1 MTGSRRPGARQ
12 PGARRPGPGQAR
24 PAQIRP
30 LTLADDLEAEL
41 DLSRRAFGPLDDA
54 STASQ
59 MAETRAA
66 VADGRYYAA
75 VAGGDL
81 VAVALYHDMRQWW
94 HGRSLRMA
102 GVGGV
107 KVAPEQRGRGIGSAL
122 MSELL
127 EVITGLGYPL
137 SALFPATAP
146 IYRALGWE
154 LAGGLYRAVVP
165 ARSLASLAPWDG
177 AGGALPELRR
187 AGPGDAGA
195 VIDVIGGVHESA
207 RHCGPATH
215 DAGTLRRWW
224 LDDENLFCYLAP
236 DGFLAY
242 GWHGG
247 RSEILVRWALA
258 GSAPTTQAIWST
270 VGSHASIAERVRAVV
285 GPNDPVAWLTREPD
299 VGMVRREPWMLR
311 VIDAAAAIAG
321 RGFPGAAE
329 LAVRLQLDDEQ
340 LPANAGLWTLEVS
353 GGKGSLTA
361 SGAAGP
367 GGGARRGAG
376 GAGAGPGSGA
386 AGPGSG
392 AAGPGSGAAGPVR
405 LGARG
410 FAALYAGTPMATLRR
425 AGLAAG
431 GDAGEDD
438 ALDTAF
444 AGQAFLLDD
453 F

>member
-1 MTGSRRPGARQ
+1 MTGSRRPA
-12 PGARRPGPGQAR
+12 APGPGRAR
-24 PAQIRP
+24 PARIRP
-30 LTLADDLEAEL
+30 LTLGDDLEAEL
-41 DLSRRAFGPLDDA
+41 DLARRAFGPLDDA
-54 STASQ
+54 GKVSR

-75 VAGGDL
+75 VAGEDL

-127 EVITGLGYPL
+127 QVIAGLGYPL

-165 ARSLASLAPWDG
+165 ARSLASLAPWDD
-177 AGGALPELRR
+177 AGGAVPELRR
-187 AGPGDAGA
+187 AGPGDADA
-195 VIDVIGGVHESA
+195 VIGVIGGVHESA

-247 RSEILVRWALA
+247 RSELLVRWALA
-258 GSAPTTQAIWST
+258 GSAPTTRAIWST
-270 VGSHASIAERVRAVV
+270 IGSHASIAERVRAVV
-285 GPNDPVAWLTREPD
+285 GPDDPVGWLTREPD

-311 VIDAAAAIAG
+311 VVDAAAAIAG

-329 LAVRLQLDDEQ
+329 LAVRLQLDDAQ
-340 LPANAGLWTLEVS
+340 LPGNAGRWTLEIS
-353 GGKGSLTA
+353 GGKGALSA
-361 SGAAGP
+361 SGAGP
-367 GGGARRGAG
+367 GGGARRGSG
-376 GAGAGPGSGA
+376 G
-386 AGPGSG
+386 
-392 AAGPGSGAAGPVR
+392 AGPVR

-431 GDAGEDD
+431 GDAGDDD